1 MKRCLWVSLLLLLL
15 WPMLAQAQDKPV
27 ASFSTQK
34 TLVYPVSS
42 ADRLPAA
49 IAWYTDF
56 FGKSPTRVEQG
67 APYPYAL
74 FNVDG
79 AEVRLETDPQ
89 FLQLREPV
97 FYWTL
102 PTPEDVVAKF
112 ERLSANRANKFNGGL
127 FSKMRQLDSTRSSS
141 SEGRPAAGNAGPE
154 GVTQVRGF
162 IVLDPEG
169 NQIGV
174 INNPVYPPK

>member
-1 MKRCLWVSLLLLLL
+1 MKTPLWISLLLLLL
-15 WPMLAQAQDKPV
+15 WPVLAQAQDNPTPG
-27 ASFSTQK
+27 FSAQK

-42 ADRLPAA
+42 AERLPAA

-56 FGKSPTRVEQG
+56 FGKPPTRVVQDAEH
-67 APYPYAL
+67 PYAL
-74 FNVDG
+74 FNIDG

-127 FSKMRQLDSTRSSS
+127 FSKLRQLDSTRSSS
-141 SEGRPAAGNAGPE
+141 SEVRPAAGNTGPE

>member
-1 MKRCLWVSLLLLLL
+1 MKNVIWGLLLLL
-15 WPMLAQAQDKPV
+15 WPVVVQAQDRAA
-27 ASFSTQK
+27 ASFSAQK
-34 TLVYPVSS
+34 TLLYPVRS

-56 FGKSPTRVEQG
+56 FGKPPTRVENQG
-67 APYPYAL
+67 PYPYAV
-74 FNVDG
+74 FNVD
-79 AEVRLETDPQ
+79 ATEVRLETNPR
-89 FLQLREPV
+89 FLRLREPV

-102 PTPEDVVAKF
+102 PTPQDVVAKY
-112 ERLSANRANKFNGGL
+112 EALSANRANKFNGGL
-127 FSKMRQLDSTRSSS
+127 FRKMRHLDDHRAT
-141 SEGRPAAGNAGPE
+141 ELRPEAGAVE
-154 GVTQVRGF
+154 AVAEVRGF

>member
-1 MKRCLWVSLLLLLL
+1 MKKLLWISLLLLLG
-15 WPMLAQAQDKPV
+15 PAMAQAQDKGI
-27 ASFSTQK
+27 AGFSVQK

-42 ADRLPAA
+42 AARLPAA
-49 IAWYTDF
+49 VAWYTDF
-56 FGKSPTRVEQG
+56 FGTPPTRIERA
-67 APYPYAL
+67 APYPYAI
-74 FNVDG
+74 FKVDG
-79 AEVRLETDPQ
+79 TEVRLETDPR

-112 ERLSANRANKFNGGL
+112 EALSANRANKFYGGL
-127 FSKMRQLDSTRSSS
+127 FSKMRQLDGSRFSQQERRATSSTDT
-141 SEGRPAAGNAGPE
+141 E

-162 IVLDPEG
+162 VVLDPEG

>member
-1 MKRCLWVSLLLLLL
+1 MKKLLWISLLLLLF
-15 WPMLAQAQDKPV
+15 WPVLTQAQEKAV
-27 ASFSTQK
+27 AGFSAQK

-42 ADRLPAA
+42 AARLPAA

-56 FGKSPTRVEQG
+56 FGTPPTRIEQDT
-67 APYPYAL
+67 PYPYAL
-74 FNVDG
+74 FQVDG
-79 AEVRLETDPQ
+79 TEVRLETDPQ

-102 PTPEDVVAKF
+102 PTPGDVVAKF
-112 ERLSANRANKFNGGL
+112 ESLSANRANKFNGGL
-127 FSKMRQLDSTRSSS
+127 FSKMRQLDSSRSSQ
-141 SEGRPAAGNAGPE
+141 EERRAAGSTDPE